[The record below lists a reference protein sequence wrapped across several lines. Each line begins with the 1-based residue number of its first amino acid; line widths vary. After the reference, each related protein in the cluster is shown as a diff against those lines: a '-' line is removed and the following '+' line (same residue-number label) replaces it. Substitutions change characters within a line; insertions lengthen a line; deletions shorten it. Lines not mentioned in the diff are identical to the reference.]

1 VPGCWHG
8 VRRLQDGTR
17 LDTEVNLW
25 CRDSQGEQY
34 VSLHIT
40 AQGTTSES
48 YDRNMRAFWERVRST
63 VVVAYGATRNLSE
76 HLDSRHTEKSEETQR
91 QITLFDPLA
100 RIASAE
106 TLLQTHTPESAFAR
120 LLQQLLAAVFGQD
133 IGVNLHHGAL
143 RFTVENEPV
152 SAVDLPDGFRSSVA
166 WLADLCA
173 VWCRKFPQQAV
184 SATPADIQAVVL
196 LDEIDLHLHPSLQR
210 RLVPALRQALPG
222 VQWIVTTH
230 APLVLA
236 SFDRHEIIAL
246 DRSEPSGVRELDRQ
260 ILGWTADDVITWLM
274 GSEASS
280 AALDEPMAE
289 AERLSGGATDRALA
303 ELLAQ
308 SPETNA
314 EEAGQRLD
322 RLVSRLDRLGP

>member
-1 VPGCWHG
+1 M
-8 VRRLQDGTR
+8 Q
-17 LDTEVNLW
+17 
-25 CRDSQGEQY
+25 
-34 VSLHIT
+34 
-40 AQGTTSES
+40 
-48 YDRNMRAFWERVRST
+48 AFWERMRST

-76 HLDSRHTEKSEETQR
+76 HLDSRHAEKSEETQR

-106 TLLQTHTPESAFAR
+106 ALLQTHTSESAFTR
-120 LLQQLLAAVFGQD
+120 LLQQILTAVFGQD
-133 IGVNLHHGAL
+133 IGINLQAGDL
-143 RFTVENEPV
+143 RFSIENEPV
-152 SAVDLPDGFRSSVA
+152 AAVDLPDGFRSSVA
-166 WLADLCA
+166 WLADLCEA
-173 VWCRKFPQQAV
+173 WCRKFPQHAA

-230 APLVLA
+230 APLVLS

-246 DRSEPSGVRELDRQ
+246 DRSEPSGVRQLDRQ

-274 GSEASS
+274 GADATS
-280 AALDEPMAE
+280 AALDEQMAA
-289 AERLSGGATDRALA
+289 AEHAPGGAADRALA
-303 ELLAQ
+303 ELLTQ

-314 EEAGQRLD
+314 EEAAQRID
-322 RLVSRLDRLGP
+322 RLVSRLDRLGQ